1 MQNKVKSVQLL
12 AFLNK
17 RANRRYFDDTNTQTE
32 FDMSH
37 TMDKRRVKSKKKKQ
51 YFKGLRSYTMIKD
64 MPYWIENAPPYA
76 VQALSDKSSSKH
88 RVSFDHLTFNQIK
101 LERIKQERNVDTVQK
116 NLKILKHNMQR
127 QESLLK

>member
-64 MPYWIENAPPYA
+64 MPY
-76 VQALSDKSSSKH
+76 
-88 RVSFDHLTFNQIK
+88 
-101 LERIKQERNVDTVQK
+101 
-116 NLKILKHNMQR
+116 
-127 QESLLK
+127 